1 MQKKKLPRDPNSRAA
16 AIVAM
21 TAGMDA
27 PNDINAMT
35 GAQTGN
41 PPILPTYADA
51 AKLLSDPEMRKQI
64 MREMGSRGG
73 KKGGKARA
81 EALSPKKRKEI
92 GKKAADT
99 RWKSKRIAEKTKNKR
114 K

>member
-27 PNDINAMT
+27 PNDINAAT

-41 PPILPTYADA
+41 PPVLLNDSDTV
-51 AKLLSDPEMRKQI
+51 KLLSSAAMRKQI

-81 EALSPKKRKEI
+81 AVLSKSKRSEI
-92 GKKAADT
+92 AKKAASA
-99 RWKSKRIAEKTKNKR
+99 RWKSKTNANTGKKR
-114 K
+114 